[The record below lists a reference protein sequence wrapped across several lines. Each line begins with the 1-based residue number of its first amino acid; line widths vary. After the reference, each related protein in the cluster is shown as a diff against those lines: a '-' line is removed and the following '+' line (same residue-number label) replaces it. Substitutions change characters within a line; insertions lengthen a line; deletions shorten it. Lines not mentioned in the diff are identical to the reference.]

1 MLRLFLAASTAG
13 DGAVRGPGKA
23 GAATSGQLW
32 QPLSRVYQAP
42 AAAAAA
48 PALPEAPRRCSKA
61 AVVTTINPPTDA
73 IRSVAGGPG
82 WCLIVVGD
90 AKTPDDEYEAFASGS
105 ERVTYLSLAAQ
116 RKLPF
121 ESIPLT
127 PERHFGRKNIGY
139 LYAAWCGANVIFDF
153 DDDNAPLSV
162 AALDGPAH
170 VAPAGTAL
178 LHGEGQRTRPAP
190 EACNPYPVFGAPNS
204 WPRGLPLERINT
216 GVCATA
222 NTTDSDHRL
231 GVVQGLANHD
241 PDVDAFYR
249 LGPRTALPLPFSF
262 ASEPP
267 LLVLAPGVV
276 APFNAQATWWYG
288 PAFGGLMLPATV
300 HGRVSDIWRGYIAQ
314 NAMRCDHLRLAFA
327 KPVVEQVRNAHDYLK
342 DYMAERPLYE
352 ASGALV
358 EALAAVPCAGS
369 LEATIGKA
377 YVVLY
382 EKGFVERED
391 VARADAFLRDLGRAR
406 AAVAPAPAR
415 VRQWLPRPDSA
426 GRPARIYADA
436 AAVALARAGKTGT
449 GGRKEVAIMVM
460 TMDDVPFLSRWLI
473 YHGHVFGFENLYV
486 FDGSEGPQKEY
497 LERVQEQLP
506 INVRHSLVNLNQIT
520 AELSAWMDE
529 IKGGYEWMMKV
540 DTDEFVAF
548 AQPNGWPNMS
558 SPNLHLPPGASAEL
572 LAIDWRAMVAPV
584 QSGSPL
590 ESDRAK
596 LDKGVGLLAVLKA
609 GLLKGPPPSSP
620 CPPPPSPLPSPS
632 LSPSL
637 SSSSSSSSSSCI
649 SAL

>member
-1 MLRLFLAASTAG
+1 M
-13 DGAVRGPGKA
+13 
-23 GAATSGQLW
+23 
-32 QPLSRVYQAP
+32 
-42 AAAAAA
+42 
-48 PALPEAPRRCSKA
+48 
-61 AVVTTINPPTDA
+61 
-73 IRSVAGGPG
+73 
-82 WCLIVVGD
+82 
-90 AKTPDDEYEAFASGS
+90 
-105 ERVTYLSLAAQ
+105 
-116 RKLPF
+116 
-121 ESIPLT
+121 
-127 PERHFGRKNIGY
+127 
-139 LYAAWCGANVIFDF
+139 
-153 DDDNAPLSV
+153 
-162 AALDGPAH
+162 
-170 VAPAGTAL
+170 
-178 LHGEGQRTRPAP
+178 
-190 EACNPYPVFGAPNS
+190 
-204 WPRGLPLERINT
+204 
-216 GVCATA
+216 CATA
-222 NTTDSDHRL
+222 NTTDSDHHL

-314 NAMRCDHLRLAFA
+314 SAMRCDHLRLAFA
-327 KPVVEQVRNAHDYLK
+327 KPVVEQVRNANDYLK

-382 EKGFVERED
+382 KKGFVERED

-415 VRQWLPRPDSA
+415 VPAVARPDSA
-426 GRPARIYADA
+426 GRPARVYADA
-436 AAVALARAGKTGT
+436 AAVALARAGKTGA
-449 GGRKEVAIMVM
+449 GGRKEVAIVVM

-486 FDGSEGPQKEY
+486 FDGSRGPQKEY
-497 LERVQEQLP
+497 LERVQEQFP
-506 INVRHSLVNLNQIT
+506 INVRHSLANLNQIT
-520 AELSAWMDE
+520 AKLSAWMDE

-572 LAIDWRAMVAPV
+572 LATDWRAMVAPV

-596 LDKGVGLLAVLKA
+596 LDKGVGLLAVLVKGPKTNSATKTGKDNTQYKQIYSGPKFKRKFFNLGSHGLKA
-609 GLLKGPPPSSP
+609 WLKTSPGLLIIHYHHRSYEELVRIATQTLISHAYIKASMNVSTKISILAKRDRRPACNMASCHKGWVALDDLRDHEKAKKEFYKEFNTADGQYPAMLAEYRDYLREIFQLYPSVFRP
-620 CPPPPSPLPSPS
+620 YT
-632 LSPSL
+632 
-637 SSSSSSSSSSCI
+637 
-649 SAL
+649 